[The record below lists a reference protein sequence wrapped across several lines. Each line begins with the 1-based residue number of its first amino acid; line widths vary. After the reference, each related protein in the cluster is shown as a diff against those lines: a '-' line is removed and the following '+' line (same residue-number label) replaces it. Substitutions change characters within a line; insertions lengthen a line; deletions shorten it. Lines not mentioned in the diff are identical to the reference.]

1 MFFYEGQ
8 ACPVCGQHFA
18 ENDDIVTCPQC
29 GCPHHRDCW
38 KQEGHCHF
46 AADHGTKRQ
55 WAQGTSETP
64 KQQSALPQKN
74 CPHCGGKNPEFAEFC
89 AHCGKEIDHEEW
101 ASTPGN
107 ATPPPPHAGQYTQY
121 TPPFSGGFHQPFQP
135 PFQVPLHDPYGGVPR
150 TEEIDGV
157 PVDQIAE
164 LVGSNSAY
172 YLPRFHK
179 MTHGGSKVSWNW
191 AAFLIPSNW
200 LLYRKNLMWGII
212 IVIVET
218 ALQLFSQVAGNGMF
232 LIDEATNTM
241 YIKPIAQLLAD
252 PQAKLLMM
260 ILLIASVA
268 SLVLSILIGMFGNYL
283 YLQSILKKA
292 KRQQQNPQLKY
303 DRSFLKTGGTSFAL
317 AIAPELLVIVIEYV
331 QMLFTMFV

>member
-8 ACPVCGQHFA
+8 ACPVCGRHFA
-18 ENDDIVTCPQC
+18 EHDDIVTCPQC

-46 AADHGTKRQ
+46 AADHGTERQ
-55 WAQGTSETP
+55 WAQRNAEAPKKQPTTP
-64 KQQSALPQKN
+64 QST
-74 CPHCGGKNPEFAEFC
+74 CPHCGAKNPEFAEFC
-89 AHCGKEIDHEEW
+89 AHCGKEIEHEDW
-101 ASTPGN
+101 SSASVNNTV
-107 ATPPPPHAGQYTQY
+107 PPPPVGQY
-121 TPPFSGGFHQPFQP
+121 TPPFSGGFNQ

-164 LVGSNSAY
+164 LVGTNSAY

-200 LLYRKNLMWGII
+200 LLFRKNLVWGIV

-218 ALQLFSQVAGNGMF
+218 ALQLFSQFASNGLF
-232 LIDEATNTM
+232 TANRVTGAINL
-241 YIKPIAQLLAD
+241 KPIAQLLAD
-252 PQAKLLMM
+252 PQAKLL
-260 ILLIASVA
+260 LLIVGIASIASV
-268 SLVLSILIGMFGNYL
+268 VLSILIGMFGNYL

-292 KRQQQNPQLKY
+292 KRQQQNPQFKY

-317 AIAPELLVIVIEYV
+317 AIAPELLVIMIEYV
-331 QMLFTMFV
+331 QMIFRMLV

>member
-18 ENDDIVTCPQC
+18 ETDDIVTCPQC

-46 AADHGTKRQ
+46 AADHGTDRQ
-55 WAQGTSETP
+55 WAQGSATAAP
-64 KQQSALPQKN
+64 KPQAPASPQKQ
-74 CPHCGGKNPEFAEFC
+74 CPHCGASNPEFAEFC
-89 AHCGKEIDHEEW
+89 AACGKEIEHEEW
-101 ASTPGN
+101 HGAQTDN
-107 ATPPPPHAGQYTQY
+107 MPPPPPPYGQY
-121 TPPFSGGFHQPFQP
+121 TPPFNSGAVP

-157 PVDQIAE
+157 SVDHIAE
-164 LVGSNSAY
+164 LVGNNSAY

-179 MTHGGSKVSWNW
+179 MTHGGSKISWNW
-191 AAFLIPSNW
+191 AAFLIPANW
-200 LLYRKNLMWGII
+200 LLYRKNFVWGI
-212 IVIVET
+212 VVFLLET
-218 ALQLFSQVAGNGMF
+218 VFQLFSQFGSNSLFIV
-232 LIDEATNTM
+232 DPATEMM
-241 YIKPIAQLLAD
+241 YLKPFE
-252 PQAKLLMM
+252 LLMADSQARLL
-260 ILLIASVA
+260 LLIMGIASIA

-292 KRQQQNPQLKY
+292 KRQQQNPQLRY

-317 AIAPELLVIVIEYV
+317 AIAPELLVLVVEYIQMIVN
-331 QMLFTMFV
+331 TFV